1 MLAFAFVCSDTVGA
15 LSRYI
20 YIPNMVLNIQARLHN
35 DSDTIILGQFSIHIL
50 ASSRTSSILR
60 ILDVDIHVLKSRATA
75 SPRPARQLSMSTLTQ
90 PPPIR
95 ISIMSSDAPGD
106 SSAMADSFTLPL
118 RPLIEKC
125 DRPDTLPVEIA
136 QINAQ
141 WGSFRDVNEDELQ
154 AKIQEE
160 KDKEG
165 IEDEDEG
172 ETSAGEVDSTER
184 LEQLYKR
191 RAEITQF
198 ALYVLTYGSCGGWN

>member
-1 MLAFAFVCSDTVGA
+1 
-15 LSRYI
+15 
-20 YIPNMVLNIQARLHN
+20 
-35 DSDTIILGQFSIHIL
+35 
-50 ASSRTSSILR
+50 
-60 ILDVDIHVLKSRATA
+60 
-75 SPRPARQLSMSTLTQ
+75 
-90 PPPIR
+90 
-95 ISIMSSDAPGD
+95 MSSDAPGD
-106 SSAMADSFTLPL
+106 SSATADSFTLPL
-118 RPLIEKC
+118 RPLIEKR

-172 ETSAGEVDSTER
+172 EKSAGEVDSTER